1 MAAEGFITWIC
12 HKLLYYCLYYEIS
25 KLNHSFSHSKQSYV
39 FVGLGVSKLDSLHS
53 SLTFSLPKPISK
65 IYRELIS

>member
-12 HKLLYYCLYYEIS
+12 HKLLFYGLSYEIF

-39 FVGLGVSKLDSLHS
+39 FVVLGILKLDSLHS
-53 SLTFSLPKPISK
+53 SLTFSQPKPNPSL
-65 IYRELIS
+65 RSTEN